1 MKIKISTMFTYDCDI
16 TEILRIVHLF
26 FPAERKVQMLEGLL
40 KVQKYICLNCR
51 QVYIQLLYNHVLIPS
66 KRTC

>member
-40 KVQKYICLNCR
+40 KVQKYMFKLSPSLHTAP
-51 QVYIQLLYNHVLIPS
+51 IQSCIDTV
-66 KRTC
+66 